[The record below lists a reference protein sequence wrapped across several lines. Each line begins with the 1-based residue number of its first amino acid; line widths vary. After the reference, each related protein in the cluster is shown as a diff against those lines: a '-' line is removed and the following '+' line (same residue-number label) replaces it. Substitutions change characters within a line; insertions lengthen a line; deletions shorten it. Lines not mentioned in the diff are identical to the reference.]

1 MSAIVDP
8 YLKPGT
14 ECLRNKL
21 GIRDAGLL
29 AVVEA
34 EVVANRAIRL
44 ANSPGLVPRTW
55 DWTHWQNLHR
65 HLFGD
70 FYDWAGEFRTVDIA
84 KDGHGF
90 HPVSML
96 ITATRY
102 CAEQIRALATGPNP
116 GRGQLP
122 ARLSV
127 VLSDMNEAH
136 PFREGNGR
144 TQRVLLGQI
153 AEVHGAHLDWTLIS
167 SEANIA
173 ASKAAGSDEYAFTE
187 LLTRAMHL
195 AEDH

>member
-70 FYDWAGEFRTVDIA
+70 VYDWAGEFRTVDIA

-153 AEVHGAHLDWTLIS
+153 AEVHGAHLDWTLSS

>member
-8 YLKPGT
+8 YLEPGT

-21 GIRDAGLL
+21 GIRGAGLL

-70 FYDWAGEFRTVDIA
+70 VYDWAGEFRTVDIA